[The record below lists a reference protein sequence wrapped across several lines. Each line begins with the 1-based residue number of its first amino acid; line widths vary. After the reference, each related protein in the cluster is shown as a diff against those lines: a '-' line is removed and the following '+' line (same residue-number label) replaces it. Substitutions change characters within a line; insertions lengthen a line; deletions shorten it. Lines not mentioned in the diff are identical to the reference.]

1 MFMLIFNVYTEIDW
15 DQLWCT
21 MLSFNYR
28 ISMLSIRPKSDFWF
42 GVDENN
48 SFSSKFLHKNRNS
61 SMSIKKKRL
70 KKYLPKL

>member
-1 MFMLIFNVYTEIDW
+1 
-15 DQLWCT
+15 
-21 MLSFNYR
+21 
-28 ISMLSIRPKSDFWF
+28 MLSIRPKSDFWF